1 MQKYI
6 DGSTILTEAKMMYHD
21 YHETYILIEGE
32 SDKTFFNTLM
42 GKSANIRFRPVKGW
56 ERVRNTILLAQKE
69 SYAPIAG
76 VIDRDYHSLLQDGV
90 EENEQLFFTDSNDIE
105 MMLFESSSFDKFIS
119 VCADENKIKAYE
131 APRLPVLES
140 ASHLGALRALSLFHQ
155 YHFHFDG
162 FECKDYIN
170 RNSLDPDCTK
180 LVEKITQRTRS
191 KGTLV
196 TVTNDLLKLQIEE
209 FTKQHNVQCLCN
221 GHDVLDILGIAMT
234 KLYASAS
241 SSQYNADALF
251 DYLLMGYSV
260 EEFQES
266 RLYKALS
273 DWIKA
278 NTDAA

>member
-6 DGSTILTEAKMMYHD
+6 DEFIILSEAKMMYHD
-21 YHETYILIEGE
+21 CHEIYILIEGE
-32 SDKTFFNTLM
+32 SDKRFFNALM
-42 GKSANIRFRPVKGW
+42 GKPTNIRFRPVKGW
-56 ERVRNTILLAQKE
+56 ERVHNTIRLAQKE

-105 MMLFESSSFDKFIS
+105 MMLFESTAFDKFLS
-119 VCADENKIKAYE
+119 VCADEQKIKDYDDQ
-131 APRLPVLES
+131 RLPVLES
-140 ASHLGALRALSLFHQ
+140 ASRLGALRALSLFHQ

-162 FECKDYIN
+162 FECKDFIN
-170 RNSLDPDCTK
+170 RNSIEPDCIK

-191 KGTLV
+191 KGTPV
-196 TVTNDLLKLQIEE
+196 TVTNEILKLQVEE
-209 FTKQHNVQCLCN
+209 FTQQYEALYLCN
-221 GHDVLDILGIAMT
+221 GHDVLDILSIAMT

-241 SSQYNADALF
+241 SSQYNADSLF

-273 DWIKA
+273 KWIRE
-278 NTDAA
+278 NTNAV

>member
-32 SDKTFFNTLM
+32 SDKTFFTTLL
-42 GKSANIRFRPVKGW
+42 GTPSNIRFRPVKGW
-56 ERVRNTILLAQKE
+56 ERVHNTILLAQKE
-69 SYAPIAG
+69 SYSPIAG

-105 MMLFESSSFDKFIS
+105 MMLFESSSFDKFLS
-119 VCADENKIKAYE
+119 VCADENKIKDYD

-170 RNSLDPDCTK
+170 RNSLDPDDTK

-191 KGTLV
+191 KGTPV
-196 TVTNDLLKLQIEE
+196 TVTTEILKSQIEE
-209 FTKQHNVQCLCN
+209 FTQQHNAQCLCN
-221 GHDVLDILGIAMT
+221 GHDVLDILSIAMT

-251 DYLLMGYSV
+251 DYLLMGYYV

-266 RLYKALS
+266 RLYKTLS
-273 DWIKA
+273 NWIKA
-278 NTDAA
+278 NTDVA